1 MNWKMHRSVCLVCA
15 VACVWAVAAAAR
27 GDGAAGDLYKVVKT
41 LHVGGEGGW
50 DYLTFDPATH
60 QLYITRTTHTIVVD
74 PTSGKVIADI
84 PGGTRNHGT
93 ALVPEAG
100 RGFITDGKDGDGGS
114 VTIFDLKTNQVLGK
128 LKAPV
133 DADGVIYD
141 PGSGKVLVVC
151 GDAGALVPVD
161 PNVDPK
167 TGKTDALV
175 ELGGKPEFLAADGQG
190 KAYINLTDKN
200 QVAVVDTR
208 AMKVLAHWPTAPG
221 GAPTGMSIDRENGRL
236 YIGCRNPAKMIVM
249 STQDGAILGDF
260 PIGPGVDAT
269 VYDHGHGLASC
280 GDGMLTVVGPA
291 GADGFKIVQTV
302 TTAPGARTMTVDPAT
317 GTVYLAT
324 ADLQPAAA
332 PAPNGRPARPKP
344 IPGTFKLIVLEPI
357 RSSTGGS

>member
-1 MNWKMHRSVCLVCA
+1 MIASLIRSMTLIAAASCICAA
-15 VACVWAVAAAAR
+15 VASAAAEDSA
-27 GDGAAGDLYKVVKT
+27 DSPYKVVKT
-41 LHVGGEGGW
+41 LHVGGQGGW

-60 QLYITRTTHTIVVD
+60 QLYITRTTHTIAVD
-74 PTSGKVIADI
+74 PTNGKIAADI

-93 ALVPEAG
+93 ALVPDAG

-114 VTIFDLKTNQVLGK
+114 VTVFDLKTNAVLGK

-141 PGSGKVLVVC
+141 PGSSKVLVVC
-151 GDAGALVPVD
+151 GDAGVLVPVD

-167 TGKTDALV
+167 NEKADPPV

-190 KAYINLTDKN
+190 KAYINLTDKR

-221 GAPTGMSIDRENGRL
+221 GEPTGMSIDRENGRL

-249 STQDGAILGDF
+249 STKDGAILGDF
-260 PIGPGVDAT
+260 PIGAGVDAT
-269 VYDHGHGLASC
+269 QFDHGYGLASC
-280 GDGMLTVVGPA
+280 GDGTLTIVGPA
-291 GADGFKIVQTV
+291 GADQFKVVQTV

-317 GTVYLAT
+317 GTLYLAT
-324 ADLQPAAA
+324 ADMQPAAA
-332 PAPNGRPARPKP
+332 PAANRRPARPKP
-344 IPGTFKLIVLEPI
+344 IPGTFRLIVVE
-357 RSSTGGS
+357 RSR